1 MKQVHNRL
9 FCAWKRTCL
18 MSVLTILLCFF
29 CIHPAQAITIKSA
42 GLSLEYENQNV
53 TQFLNEHP
61 EISLVTTNWDYFTT
75 LELTTKLTTGTM
87 NGDFY
92 ILQGDMINP
101 ETIMSKGFCLDLSSS
116 EILMNHLSDMHP
128 HIAEQLTFNG
138 CLYAWPTEITF
149 SYLRVDPTVWEEAGL
164 SYESIPDTFPQFLDF
179 LEEWCNHLESG
190 DASSFHIMGG
200 MDGYDE
206 MFSNGNEGIY
216 VDWLLKLLI
225 EECIMQQQLAGE
237 EMIQFDDKSIKALI
251 ERCVSVGRRAY
262 QVESQC
268 CTEDKGLF
276 TVVSGSMEW
285 PNRSEHV
292 VHLRLNESQPK
303 VIRASLGMLIINP
316 DTTYPEV
323 CIELLECYAD
333 NPWGI
338 LPYDQYFYRSAKPR
352 TKPGWEEDIVRVK
365 TEIESIQQKLN
376 DDTLVGNSR
385 ISLEDKLAY
394 FQSELQW
401 LETNKWVLLSEV
413 LEDYQENT
421 GMIFFPTPMA
431 LTDQDGNS
439 QIAKLRMQVSKGTIS
454 VDQFIQKLCEIAT
467 MIQQE

>member
-1 MKQVHNRL
+1 
-9 FCAWKRTCL
+9 
-18 MSVLTILLCFF
+18 
-29 CIHPAQAITIKSA
+29 
-42 GLSLEYENQNV
+42 
-53 TQFLNEHP
+53 
-61 EISLVTTNWDYFTT
+61 
-75 LELTTKLTTGTM
+75 
-87 NGDFY
+87 
-92 ILQGDMINP
+92 
-101 ETIMSKGFCLDLSSS
+101 
-116 EILMNHLSDMHP
+116 
-128 HIAEQLTFNG
+128 
-138 CLYAWPTEITF
+138 
-149 SYLRVDPTVWEEAGL
+149 
-164 SYESIPDTFPQFLDF
+164 
-179 LEEWCNHLESG
+179 
-190 DASSFHIMGG
+190 
-200 MDGYDE
+200 
-206 MFSNGNEGIY
+206 
-216 VDWLLKLLI
+216 
-225 EECIMQQQLAGE
+225 
-237 EMIQFDDKSIKALI
+237 MIQFDDKSIKALI

-303 VIRASLGMLIINP
+303 VIRASLGMLLINP

-401 LETNKWVLLSEV
+401 LDTNKWVLLSEV